1 MIPHSHFTRIAD
13 KQDVDAKTVERD
25 YVLTHVLAAI
35 GRQPGNHG
43 MIFKGGTALRLCY
56 FEDYRYS
63 ADLDFSLQDDTN
75 PQAALELV
83 KAALG
88 ELAQRIGLPH
98 LAIAEDGKHIE
109 YVGPLGKQRDLKL
122 DVATDELIE
131 ETATLPLLAR
141 YSDQPAVQV
150 EVYTLHEIAA
160 EKLRCVIQ
168 RLQARDL
175 FDLNELFVINAL
187 DVEETWPVFERK
199 ALHKDIDP
207 GRFSETFEKR
217 MPQWKSRWET
227 EMSEHLAG
235 EPEPFKTVERSVR
248 RALRS
253 KLRNS

>member
-1 MIPHSHFTRIAD
+1 MIDQNEIIRRAD
-13 KQDVDAKTVERD
+13 EDRLPAPTVERD
-25 YVLTHVLAAI
+25 YILSHVLATIAEGEHAERI
-35 GRQPGNHG
+35 V
-43 MIFKGGTALRLCY
+43 FKGGTALRLCY

-63 ADLDFSLQDDTN
+63 ADLDFSLQGDTN

-83 KAALG
+83 QAALA

-122 DVATDELIE
+122 DVAAGELIE
-131 ETATLPLLAR
+131 ETTTLPLLAR
-141 YSDQPAVQV
+141 YSDQPEAEV

-187 DVEETWPVFERK
+187 DVEEIWPMFERK
-199 ALHKDIDP
+199 ALHKHIDP

-235 EPEPFKTVERSVR
+235 EPEPFNKVERSVR
-248 RALRS
+248 RALRP
-253 KLRNS
+253 KLHNS